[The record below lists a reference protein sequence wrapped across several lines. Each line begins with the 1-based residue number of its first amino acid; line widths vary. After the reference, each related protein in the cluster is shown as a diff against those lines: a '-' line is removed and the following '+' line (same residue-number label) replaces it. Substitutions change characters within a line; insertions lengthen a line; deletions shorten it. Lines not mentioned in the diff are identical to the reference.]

1 MTDAASV
8 DAAFREVEE
17 VHGPVEVLVANAGI
31 THDQLLLRMSEDD
44 FTSVIDTNLTG
55 AFRVVQRATKGMMRL
70 KRGRIVL
77 VSSVVGLLGSPG
89 QVNYAASKSGL
100 VGMARSITRELGA
113 RGVTANVVAPGYIDT
128 EMTQSLDDEL
138 KAQYKTSIPAGRFA
152 APEEVAGV
160 VRWLASDEAAYI
172 SGAVIPVDG
181 GLGMGHRRPPT
192 AEQTG
197 STEHDRAGPGR
208 TRRRRHRLLPR
219 HRSRHRRA
227 AGRPRRGVVVN
238 YRQKAPRANKVVQRI
253 EDAGGRA
260 VAVGGDVTVA
270 EDRAALLDAAVE
282 HFGSLDVLV
291 LNASGGMESQFGED
305 YALKLNR
312 DAQAALADAA
322 LERMGA
328 GGQIVFV
335 TSHQAHFIDEVAT
348 MDSYEP
354 VARSKRAGED
364 ALRERI
370 PAFAEKG
377 VGFVVVSGD
386 MIEGTITATL
396 LDRAEPGAIEAR
408 REAAGKLYSVEEFA
422 AEIAS
427 LVGREDL
434 EVGHTELVGG
444 AEDFLQQ
451 N

>member
-1 MTDAASV
+1 MTEQDLAGRGVVVTGSSRGIGAAT
-8 DAAFREVEE
+8 AE
-17 VHGPVEVLVANAGI
+17 
-31 THDQLLLRMSEDD
+31 LL
-44 FTSVIDTNLTG
+44 
-55 AFRVVQRATKGMMRL
+55 A
-70 KRGRIVL
+70 
-77 VSSVVGLLGSPG
+77 
-89 QVNYAASKSGL
+89 
-100 VGMARSITRELGA
+100 A
-113 RGVTANVVAPGYIDT
+113 RGA
-128 EMTQSLDDEL
+128 
-138 KAQYKTSIPAGRFA
+138 
-152 APEEVAGV
+152 
-160 VRWLASDEAAYI
+160 
-172 SGAVIPVDG
+172 
-181 GLGMGHRRPPT
+181 
-192 AEQTG
+192 
-197 STEHDRAGPGR
+197 
-208 TRRRRHRLLPR
+208 
-219 HRSRHRRA
+219 
-227 AGRPRRGVVVN
+227 GVVVN
-238 YRQKAPRANKVVQRI
+238 YRQKAPRANKVVQKI
-253 EDAGGRA
+253 EEAGGRA

-322 LERMGA
+322 LERMDA

-370 PAFAEKG
+370 PAFTEKG

-427 LVGREDL
+427 LVGRDDL